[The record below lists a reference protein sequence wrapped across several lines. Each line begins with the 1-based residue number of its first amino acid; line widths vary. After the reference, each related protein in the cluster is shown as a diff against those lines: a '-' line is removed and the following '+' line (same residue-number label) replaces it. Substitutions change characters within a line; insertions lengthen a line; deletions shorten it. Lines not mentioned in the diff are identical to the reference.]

1 VIMKN
6 KGLEN
11 IKVGTLVIAGL
22 VFMILTLYMIGKN
35 RSLLGKT
42 FTITAVVHNVN
53 GLMPGNNVRFKGIDV
68 GTVQAIEITN
78 DTVISV
84 IMIIEK
90 KMKPFIKKNAIA
102 SIGTDG
108 VMGNKIVNIN
118 SGPGYASAVE
128 KGDILHA
135 RQPIE
140 TDEMLRTLNTT
151 NNNIEKITNNLYEI
165 STKLNKSESLW
176 TLLSDSVI
184 SHDLKLAISDLRRAG
199 RNTAELTAAA
209 RDMVTRLEG
218 GDGIAYKL
226 FTDSTFTA
234 QLASSLDKI
243 EQASIKTTTIMND
256 LQNVVG
262 ELKRG
267 EGTAGLILSD
277 SAFRQTLYNSAIN
290 VEQGTARFNQ
300 NMEAMKSH
308 FLFKKG
314 YKKMEK
320 EQQSTMKASKD

>member
-1 VIMKN
+1 MKN

-22 VFMILTLYMIGKN
+22 LFLILTLYMIGKN

-68 GTVQAIEITN
+68 GTVESIEITN
-78 DTVISV
+78 DSVISV

-90 KMKPFIKKNAIA
+90 KMKPFIKKNAIV

-118 SGPGYASAVE
+118 SGPDDAPPVE
-128 KGDILHA
+128 KGDILQA
-135 RQPIE
+135 RRPIE

-165 STKLNKSESLW
+165 STKLNRSESLW
-176 TLLSDSVI
+176 ALLSDSVI

-209 RDMVTRLEG
+209 RNIAIRLEG
-218 GDGIAYKL
+218 GDGVAYKL
-226 FTDSTFTA
+226 FTDSTFSI
-234 QLASSLDKI
+234 QLSSSLDKL

-267 EGTAGLILSD
+267 EGTAGLILTD
-277 SAFRQTLYNSAIN
+277 STFRQTLFNSAVN
-290 VEQGTARFNQ
+290 VEQGTARFNK

-320 EQQSTMKASKD
+320 EEQSSTKASKE